1 MILSRC
7 AESLTILA
15 SSLHHTSNFGIV
27 QAGAGGR
34 PRENSCQ
41 ERRRELGCSRRPAA
55 AVSVVRSDPTLTLR
69 PKHERSELDGGG
81 GGSRAGNRAE
91 QRKPLKSFSRSVGG
105 AARKVGGFGFLVS
118 TPLFLRS
125 PFLPIAFAAA
135 AVIVVD
141 VFPLIFHSLFPR
153 QRHPIDRWRSIRLSA
168 FRK

>member
-15 SSLHHTSNFGIV
+15 STTHPSSESCR
-27 QAGAGGR
+27 R

-41 ERRRELGCSRRPAA
+41 ERRRELGCSHRRPAA

-135 AVIVVD
+135 AAVIVVD